1 MNKGVNN
8 MNHRLQ
14 SVLNNI
20 SQIDNMNDLI
30 EINNALRDR
39 GSMLK
44 KMASRAAK
52 AVYRKDDR
60 VKLSNGKK
68 ATILEIKRTKAVMVI
83 EGERYRVPLTMI
95 VGKV

>member
-14 SVLNNI
+14 SILNNI

-44 KMASRAAK
+44 KMASRVAK
-52 AVYRKDDR
+52 AVYRKADK
-60 VKLSNGKK
+60 VKLSNGKT
-68 ATILEIKRTKAVMVI
+68 ATILDIKRTKAVMDI
-83 EGERYRVPLTMI
+83 EGERYRVPLAMI